1 MRTIVDLPDDQL
13 EGLAEVCR
21 REGVSRA
28 EAVRRA
34 VADYLDARRTRER
47 DDVFGI
53 WYSRTLDGLDYERE
67 LRREWP

>member
-13 EGLAEVCR
+13 KGLAEVCR

-34 VADYLDARRTRER
+34 VADYLDARRPGER
-47 DDVFGI
+47 NDVFGI
-53 WYSRTLDGLDYERE
+53 WHGRTLDSLNYERE
-67 LRREWP
+67 LRHEWP